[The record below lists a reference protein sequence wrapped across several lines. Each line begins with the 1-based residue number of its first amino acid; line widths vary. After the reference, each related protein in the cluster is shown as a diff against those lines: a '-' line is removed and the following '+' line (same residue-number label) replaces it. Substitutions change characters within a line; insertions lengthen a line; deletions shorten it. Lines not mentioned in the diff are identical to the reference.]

1 MPGSRPERGKG
12 QRSHHRQ
19 ELGKADTFT
28 QTQTHGCCG
37 YQAKYP
43 NSAQRGVR
51 IRSLRQRLGVG
62 EVYRAQE
69 RLSFPETSPRASV
82 PRGAYRVDE
91 HSAGA
96 GRADR
101 EAGAGRVRNV
111 HGAAAVPG
119 GAWACLLCGCGA
131 AAGGGSFERGGSK
144 PPRAVALRT
153 ATALDLGRRHLSQD
167 GGRSGPPAEHAQ
179 ERRKRKYRLVGGI

>member
-1 MPGSRPERGKG
+1 MLWIPSQVPKFCTEGRQDPFSKTEAGGWGGLQGSGG
-12 QRSHHRQ
+12 
-19 ELGKADTFT
+19 A
-28 QTQTHGCCG
+28 
-37 YQAKYP
+37 
-43 NSAQRGVR
+43 V
-51 IRSLRQRLGVG
+51 
-62 EVYRAQE
+62 
-69 RLSFPETSPRASV
+69 LSRDVARASV

-101 EAGAGRVRNV
+101 EAGAGRIRNV

-119 GAWACLLCGCGA
+119 GAWACLLRGCGA

-153 ATALDLGRRHLSQD
+153 ATARDPGRRHLSQD
-167 GGRSGPPAEHAQ
+167 GGRSGPPAEHAAP
-179 ERRKRKYRLVGGI
+179 EAEVPPFGRYLKISVDAHGGGGGGGTRIGLRRASWL

>member
-1 MPGSRPERGKG
+1 M
-12 QRSHHRQ
+12 
-19 ELGKADTFT
+19 
-28 QTQTHGCCG
+28 QTHGCCG

-43 NSAQRGVR
+43 NPAQRGVR
-51 IRSLRQRLGVG
+51 TRSLRQRLGEG
-62 EVYRAQE
+62 GYRAQE
-69 RLSFPETSPRASV
+69 GFSFPEMSPRASV

-101 EAGAGRVRNV
+101 EAGAGRARNV

-119 GAWACLLCGCGA
+119 GAWACLLRGCGA

-153 ATALDLGRRHLSQD
+153 ATARDTGRRHLSQD
-167 GGRSGPPAEHAQ
+167 GGRAGPPAEHAQ
-179 ERRKRKYRLVGGI
+179 ERRKRKCRLVGWI